1 MHQINNALM
10 DESDRKM
17 KQILDDIP
25 DMLLDGNYTPNLKQA
40 IETLKSLASVM
51 DTDKFRYLC
60 YTAGVSN
67 LKVNSLSQIKLMAS
81 QSLYS
86 ASILERMV
94 VEKH

>member
-1 MHQINNALM
+1 M

-17 KQILDDIP
+17 KQILNDI
-25 DMLLDGNYTPNLKQA
+25 Q
-40 IETLKSLASVM
+40 TLKSLASGM

-81 QSLYS
+81 QLLYS

-94 VEKH
+94 MEKH

>member
-17 KQILDDIP
+17 KQILNDIP

-81 QSLYS
+81 
-86 ASILERMV
+86 
-94 VEKH
+94 

>member
-17 KQILDDIP
+17 KQILNDIP
-25 DMLLDGNYTPNLKQA
+25 DMLLDGNYTSNLKQA

-81 QSLYS
+81 QLLYS